1 MAAGLAEPAK
11 AAYKHPMTAPPTT
24 ATLLQQGLFHHK
36 RGELAQAM
44 DRYTDVLR
52 IDPQH
57 ADALYYV
64 AVVACQEGQ
73 YSQGAELAKRAIANG
88 PPQARVHNL
97 LGQAHDRLDQPLEAI
112 KQYDEALRLDPN
124 LAEAHGN
131 RAGIMADAGFP
142 DEALKSYDR
151 ALALC
156 PNPTDWL
163 NRGVVLHGLGRI
175 DEAIESID
183 KSIALDDKSPRP
195 YFARAEA
202 LRDAKRLDEALA
214 DYERALKL
222 DRNFAPLH
230 RGRALVLE
238 ALGRVDDARLSNE
251 TAERVEKSAAAR
263 LANPNT

>member
-1 MAAGLAEPAK
+1 MTAGLAEPPK

-24 ATLLQQGLFHHK
+24 ATLLQQGLFHHR

-52 IDPQH
+52 TDPQN

-73 YSQGAELAKRAIANG
+73 YSQGVELAKRAIANG

-97 LGQAHDRLDQPLEAI
+97 LGQAHDRLEQPLEAI

-142 DEALKSYDR
+142 EEALKSYDR
-151 ALALC
+151 ALAIH
-156 PNPTDWL
+156 PNSTDWL
-163 NRGVVLHGLGRI
+163 NRGAVLHGLGRI
-175 DEAIESID
+175 DEAIDSFD
-183 KSIALDDKSPRP
+183 KAIALDGKSPAPR
-195 YFARAEA
+195 FSRAEA
-202 LRDAKRLDEALA
+202 LRDAKRLDEALS
-214 DYERALKL
+214 DYDRVIKL
-222 DRNFAPLH
+222 DPNFAPVH

-238 ALGRVDDARLSNE
+238 ALGRADDARMSNE
-251 TAERVEKSAAAR
+251 TAEAIEAAEKKPPA
-263 LANPNT
+263 PN